1 MCQSEAHGCVVR
13 PAEDERRVTRRSGPR
28 RLPRNRSYRQGGH
41 NTEQREG
48 DLHRVA
54 TENVLPSWLV
64 HLSTTIDLT
73 TSLRTLFRLHCHERV
88 FSCNA
93 TPHALPRNDRRISTV
108 LSWRDR
114 SHYAPDCRQDCD
126 FLQNPGARRTQ
137 VTVWIPAMLVTKAN
151 VMLLVQCVWK
161 RDGPSWKQ
169 VSRISQRTSDEGVC
183 EPAAVVCVVVLRFF
197 TPTTRAVDVMYLS
210 SW

>member
-1 MCQSEAHGCVVR
+1 MCQSETHGSCPC
-13 PAEDERRVTRRSGPR
+13 PAEDERRVTQRSGPR
-28 RLPRNRSYRQGGH
+28 RLPRNPSYRQGGH
-41 NTEQREG
+41 STEQRCGTGVRTVTLSTWG
-48 DLHRVA
+48 DLNRVA

-114 SHYAPDCRQDCD
+114 SHFAPDL
-126 FLQNPGARRTQ
+126 FATTVIFSHAGHGGARDVAGTEC
-137 VTVWIPAMLVTKAN
+137 M
-151 VMLLVQCVWK
+151 WK
-161 RDGPSWKQ
+161 TDGPSWN
-169 VSRISQRTSDEGVC
+169 
-183 EPAAVVCVVVLRFF
+183 
-197 TPTTRAVDVMYLS
+197 
-210 SW
+210 